1 VTATAFP
8 IPPLDPLP
16 SGRHRLSREVVQRS
30 QHGRLLFAIARV
42 VSEKGYAAAT
52 VADIVDRASVS
63 RSTFYAQFADKEACF
78 LAAFNYGV
86 EFVLDRMEAAWESL
100 EPEAD
105 WRDRVRSDLTT
116 FLDVLASE
124 PAFARA
130 LHLDVLAAGPAALAR
145 RSEVLQMFSNRMRRI
160 NLVAREQEPSLPDLP
175 LGVFLL
181 HTGGMDELVRER
193 LRSHGAGAL
202 PELAEPAIDATLALF
217 GDRSVALAS

>member
-1 VTATAFP
+1 M
-8 IPPLDPLP
+8 
-16 SGRHRLSREVVQRS
+16 VQRS

-42 VSEKGYAAAT
+42 VAEKGYAAAT
-52 VADIVDRASVS
+52 VADIVDYASVS

-78 LAAFNYGV
+78 LAAFNFGV
-86 EFVLDRMEAAWESL
+86 EFVLDRMEAAWETL
-100 EPEAD
+100 APEAD

-145 RSEVLQMFSNRMRRI
+145 RSEVLELFSDRTRRI
-160 NLVAREQEPSLPDLP
+160 HAVAREQDPSVPELPR
-175 LGVFLL
+175 GVFSL

-193 LRSHGAGAL
+193 LRSHGADAL